1 MLGPARSDSSETP
14 PSVNDLYLHLHT
26 VNHDRRH
33 SSILDRSGSM
43 LRSGRREATRATPEQ
58 SVDDEAVYLNV
69 AGECSKG
76 RVYGLGSVGRKKRRY
91 GTPGASTSQSLR
103 MWCRGRVRCRC
114 GATTKGYELHAS
126 ASWDGHGRNRP
137 SSRTTTTTATTTATS

>member
-1 MLGPARSDSSETP
+1 MTFIDTRS
-14 PSVNDLYLHLHT
+14 
-26 VNHDRRH
+26 
-33 SSILDRSGSM
+33 SGSM
-43 LRSGRREATRATPEQ
+43 IGSGATSGGDPSYTEQ

-69 AGECSKG
+69 AGESSKG

-91 GTPGASTSQSLR
+91 GAPLVLARRRRR

-114 GATTKGYELHAS
+114 GATTKGYGVHAS

-137 SSRTTTTTATTTATS
+137 SSQTTTTTATTTATS